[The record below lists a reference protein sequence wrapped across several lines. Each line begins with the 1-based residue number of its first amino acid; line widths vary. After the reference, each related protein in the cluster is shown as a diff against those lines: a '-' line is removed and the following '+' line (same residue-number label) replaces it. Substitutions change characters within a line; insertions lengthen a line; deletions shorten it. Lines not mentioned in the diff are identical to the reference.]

1 MKAVETEN
9 NLDVKQVLPTV
20 KEHFNLITLLIGKRD
35 CSCQEVGWL
44 SEPSAD
50 WRESFQR
57 PGRFLVDH
65 RTLSYK

>member
-20 KEHFNLITLLIGKRD
+20 KEHFNLITLLIGERD

-50 WRESFQR
+50 WRESFQ
-57 PGRFLVDH
+57 
-65 RTLSYK
+65 